1 MSYQDQGFNGVEQ
14 DRGGVGDELPTY
26 DDLAASQGPNSRC
39 VDLCVYRRRADRP
52 FRFGRWQG
60 WIEKRYED

>member
-26 DDLAASQGPNSRC
+26 DDLAASQGPNSRR
-39 VDLCVYRRRADRP
+39 VDRWAYRS
-52 FRFGRWQG
+52 
-60 WIEKRYED
+60 